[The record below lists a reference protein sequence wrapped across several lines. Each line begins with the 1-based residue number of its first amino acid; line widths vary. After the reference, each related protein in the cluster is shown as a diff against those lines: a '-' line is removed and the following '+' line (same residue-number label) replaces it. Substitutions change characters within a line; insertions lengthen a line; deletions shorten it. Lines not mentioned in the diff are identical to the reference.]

1 MRTCSTEAAVTGGP
15 DCRLLVCL
23 SASVFD
29 REGWQV
35 LLSKARMDP
44 KSLGPAETA
53 VLRALYD
60 WRDQV
65 RHNHHKE
72 AGAEAGGADVWEGV
86 VVVVVQFAR
95 SSDESVLYVCSD
107 RTLLRIAQIMPRT
120 FDSLQVRPVPHHQH
134 RLTVSPC

>member
-1 MRTCSTEAAVTGGP
+1 MHTCSTEAAVTGGP
-15 DCRLLVCL
+15 EGWLLVCL

-65 RHNHHKE
+65 RRNHHKE
-72 AGAEAGGADVWEGV
+72 AGAEPGGADVWEV

-120 FDSLQVRPVPHHQH
+120 FDSLQVRCQTCQH
-134 RLTVSPC
+134 RPTVSPC